1 MEKND
6 KITDARNEWF
16 IRESHSMRRRHTGKS
31 KFKFEI
37 GRLTILESVLDKMEG
52 TRKQLI
58 DEDKTKEGSF
68 TRFVWSSFGRH
79 CLCDWGDL
87 FPEEKRGN
95 DLALKVDG
103 QLVSIYTHATHMTI
117 GILTENY
124 RSETVI
130 GLLSDFID
138 EE

>member
-6 KITDARNEWF
+6 NITDARNAWF
-16 IRESHSMRRRHTGKS
+16 TREAHSMRRRHTRKR

-37 GRLTILESVLDKMEG
+37 GRLAILESVLDKMEG

-68 TRFVWSSFGRH
+68 SRFVWSSFGRH

-95 DLALKVDG
+95 DLSLKVDG
-103 QLVSIYTHATHMTI
+103 QLVSVYTHATHPTI
-117 GILTENY
+117 GILTEDD
-124 RSETVI
+124 RTETVI

>member
-1 MEKND
+1 MEKNTNT
-6 KITDARNEWF
+6 TDVVKARL
-16 IRESHSMRRRHTGKS
+16 IREAQSKRRRHTGKR
-31 KFKFEI
+31 KFLFEI
-37 GRLTILESVLDKMEG
+37 GMLSVTESILDKMEG
-52 TRKQLI
+52 TREQLI

-103 QLVSIYTHATHMTI
+103 QLVSVYTHTTHPTI
-117 GILTENY
+117 GILTEDD
-124 RSETVI
+124 RTETVI

-138 EE
+138 DE

>member
-6 KITDARNEWF
+6 NTADAMNGRS
-16 IRESHSMRRRHTGKS
+16 IREAHSMRRRHTGKR
-31 KFKFEI
+31 KFQFEI
-37 GRLTILESVLDKMEG
+37 GRLAILESVLDKMDG
-52 TRKQLI
+52 TREQLI
-58 DEDKTKEGSF
+58 DKDKTKEGSF
-68 TRFVWSSFGRH
+68 TRFVWSSFSRH

-103 QLVSIYTHATHMTI
+103 QLVSVYTHTTHPTI
-117 GILTENY
+117 GILTEDD
-124 RSETVI
+124 RTETVI